1 MEFEGA
7 LAGPSRRDVAGMKAA
22 FGAIEAGV
30 PTTVLIRDER
40 HGSYLLSGVPHF
52 TALDDVVIG
61 GVIVAG
67 KAAAERR
74 DDEDVAIRKPER
86 DVRQFP
92 AEPVAEMSGDAV
104 DAVDV
109 EHGDL
114 VVAAFEQHPYGRFVI
129 AGVATAA
136 SYDEPF
142 VTVGPWILHSAGEV
156 GERCLEVTRI
166 SASGEHTLK
175 VPARH
180 QLVLDDGQTAA

>member
-22 FGAIEAGV
+22 FGAIEAGE
-30 PTTVLIRDER
+30 PATVLMRDDR
-40 HGSYLLSGVPHF
+40 NGSYLLTGVPYF
-52 TALDDVVIG
+52 TALHDVVIG

-67 KAAAERR
+67 KAANERR
-74 DDEDVAIRKPER
+74 DDADVAIRKPER

-92 AEPVAEMSGDAV
+92 AEAPAEMGGEPVAH
-104 DAVDV
+104 VDV
-109 EHGDL
+109 AHGDL

-142 VTVGPWILHSAGEV
+142 VTVGPWILHSGGDDA
-156 GERCLEVTRI
+156 ERCLEITRI
-166 SASGEHTLK
+166 AASGEHTLK

-180 QLVLDDGQTAA
+180 QLVLDDGQTAG